1 MLKITRTVLS
11 DDDLTLQL
19 DGRVTGRWVE
29 LLGESAQSALDEGA
43 KVSLDLKNV
52 YFIDCE
58 GIALLKSLI
67 TRGVLA
73 INAPLFVIEQIKK
86 CQEI

>member
-11 DDDLTLQL
+11 EDDLTLQL

-67 TRGVLA
+67 TRGVQP

-86 CQEI
+86 CQET

>member
-11 DDDLTLQL
+11 EDDLTLQL